1 MEVAWF
7 FALISAICLE
17 GLGRRYLS
25 FIPAGAFYFLKDAVL
40 LAGYLLFPPRG
51 EVGRMVKYLYRG
63 FGVVWAIGCAWTV
76 AEVFNPQLQAMALG
90 VLGLRAYWLWWF
102 APPVI
107 ASALRNAKVRDRAIY
122 VLVAISLGVALLA
135 AVQFA
140 APPDSG
146 VNMYSVWN
154 GEEVYA
160 ADMAIVAST
169 GRARVSSTFAFL
181 SGFVAFTILVPA
193 LLLSLGLDSKSR
205 RARSAALLGTFVT
218 ASVVPMSGSRGAVV
232 AGAGVLLVT
241 MWSAGLFFTRVGRR
255 ILLGAVV
262 AAVLATAAFPDA
274 VLGVQSRFDNSDET
288 TSRFVD
294 LASVLPPVALTV
306 FDYPA
311 IGIGTG
317 MEQNAR
323 VSFGVTSPWDVESEN
338 GRYLMELGPVGF
350 LLVWIA
356 KMGLMVALLR
366 GYGIL
371 KRAGRRG
378 SAAAAL
384 AFAGLSMFGSLTFD
398 HNWQALFFLGC
409 GFILAEI
416 VAVRQNTAVA
426 LEGAEAASKR
436 PALATAA

>member
-7 FALISAICLE
+7 TALISAICLE
-17 GLGRRYLS
+17 GLGRRYLPV
-25 FIPAGAFYFLKDAVL
+25 IPSGAFYFLKDAVL
-40 LAGYLLFPPRG
+40 LAGYVLFRPRG
-51 EVGRMVKYLYRG
+51 EVRRLAKYLYRG
-63 FGVVWAIGCAWTV
+63 FGVVWALGFAWTV
-76 AEVFNPQLQAMALG
+76 AELFNPEQRAMGLAL
-90 VLGLRAYWLWWF
+90 VGLRSYWLWWL

-107 ASALRNAKVRDRAIY
+107 ASALRNAKIRERAIY
-122 VLVAISLGVALLA
+122 VTVAISLGVAALA

-140 APPDSG
+140 APADSS

-160 ADMAIVAST
+160 ADLATVAST

-181 SGFVAFTILVPA
+181 SGFVAFTVLVPA
-193 LLLSLGLDSKSR
+193 LLLSLGLDARTK
-205 RARSAALLGTFVT
+205 RARGAALLGTFVT
-218 ASVVPMSGSRGAVV
+218 ASVVPMSGSRTSIVEGA
-232 AGAGVLLVT
+232 AVLVIA
-241 MWSAGLFFTRVGRR
+241 MWAAGLFFTRVGRR
-255 ILLGAVV
+255 ILLGAVA
-262 AAVLATAAFPDA
+262 AAVLATVVFPDA
-274 VLGVQSRFDNSDET
+274 ILGVESRFDNTDET
-288 TSRFVD
+288 NSRFVE
-294 LASVLPPVALTV
+294 LGSLLPPIALAV
-306 FDYPA
+306 NDYPP
-311 IGIGTG
+311 IGLGTG

-323 VSFGVTSPWDVESEN
+323 VSFGLSTPWDVEAEN

-366 GYGIL
+366 GYKML

-384 AFAGLSMFGSLTFD
+384 SFAALTMVGSLTFD

-416 VAVRQNTAVA
+416 VAVRQSMLATTEV
-426 LEGAEAASKR
+426 EAAELPR
-436 PALATAA
+436 PALASTA